1 MFVLLWLR
9 MLLSE
14 GTLKYIK
21 HLESRINQLELEK
34 KQRSQVVLNINRIH
48 CYLYVMFY
56 SGLHAFLICLYLLF
70 VYV

>member
-34 KQRSQVVLNINRIH
+34 KQRSQVVLNNRIH
-48 CYLYVMFY
+48 CYLYVM
-56 SGLHAFLICLYLLF
+56 LY
-70 VYV
+70 